1 MTETVVADTAAGRV
15 RGLVRQHSMAFRGIP
30 YAAAP
35 VDALRFQA
43 PAPHP
48 GWAGVRDALANGPTP
63 SLGPTTDTY
72 SIPEPVVAGNEVLNL
87 NVFTP
92 TLDPSARLPVYL
104 WIHGGGFVG
113 GSPGGPWFDGDSFA
127 GHGVRSEEHT
137 SELQS
142 RGHLVCRLLL
152 EKKNTE

>member
-1 MTETVVADTAAGRV
+1 MTGAAGSCSVRSDRGTRGVRRGGQQMTETVVASTAAGRV
-15 RGLVRQHSMAFRGIP
+15 RGRVREHSMAFRGIP

-35 VDALRFQA
+35 VGGLRFQA
-43 PAPHP
+43 PVPHP
-48 GWAGVRDALANGPTP
+48 GWSGVRGALENGPTP

-92 TLDPSARLPVYL
+92 TLDPSARLPVYV

-113 GSPGGPWFDGDSFA
+113 GDRKG
-127 GHGVRSEEHT
+127 T
-137 SELQS
+137 
-142 RGHLVCRLLL
+142 RL
-152 EKKNTE
+152 NSSHVSISYAV